1 MIAGVVDEYTA
12 SEAES
17 EWDLGALVLAM
28 ENLYGTGVAA
38 EELAG
43 LEREA
48 IVAEFLDDAL
58 DVYAEKEKEIE
69 GIHEGLMRD
78 LERFIVLQTVDTRW
92 REHLESM
99 DYMREGIHLRGM
111 AQKDP
116 LVEYRNEGHLMF
128 LDLSRVIREE
138 VIALLYHAQ
147 IEATGDGTD
156 GGGQLPAAG
165 PNGAGGGNGGLN
177 YDHQSLAGADAIAA
191 AGGVSTAAVA
201 GGGSVATRPRVKSE
215 HENVG
220 RNDPCWCGSG
230 KKFERVRRHLGRA
243 ARGNQGPARLGP

>member
-1 MIAGVVDEYTA
+1 
-12 SEAES
+12 
-17 EWDLGALVLAM
+17 M
-28 ENLYGTGVAA
+28 ENLYGAGVGA

-43 LEREA
+43 REREA

-99 DYMREGIHLRGM
+99 DYMRDGIHLRGM

-177 YDHQSLAGADAIAA
+177 YDHQSLAGAGPNPA
-191 AGGVSTAAVA
+191 AGGVPTAAVA
-201 GGGSVATRPRVKSE
+201 GGGAGSPR
-215 HENVG
+215 
-220 RNDPCWCGSG
+220 
-230 KKFERVRRHLGRA
+230 
-243 ARGNQGPARLGP
+243 ARGECEPAND